1 MNLTLDLRHLSE
13 TKTISRRDLKC
24 YVDSWIGPM
33 SGEAKDAPG
42 KPCAY
47 AFAASDSG
55 LVKIGS
61 TCHPI
66 RRLYQLRYTITS
78 RYAPDDAFNGRYAHL
93 EPVATEDH
101 ARAAERL
108 AHRML
113 ERWRVA
119 AFGATRRNRNEW
131 YDIDPTIAA
140 RGVMLAAFFA
150 ENPEHFS
157 NTEDYPDLL
166 SKM

>member
-1 MNLTLDLRHLSE
+1 MNLTLDLKRLSE
-13 TKTISRRDLKC
+13 TKMISRRDLKC
-24 YVDSWIGPM
+24 YVDSWIGPL
-33 SGEAKDAPG
+33 SGEAKDAPD

-47 AFAASDSG
+47 AFAAAESG
-55 LVKIGS
+55 LIKIGS

-78 RYAPDDAFNGRYAHL
+78 RYAPDDAIKGRYVHL
-93 EPVATEDH
+93 EPLDSAAH

-131 YDIDPTIAA
+131 YDIDPTVAA

-157 NTEDYPDLL
+157 NAEDYHELL
-166 SKM
+166 SKL